1 MSLSELLERLGGS
14 WVDEDEEQELLDESF
29 EEDYDEYLNG
39 NADD

>member
-29 EEDYDEYLNG
+29 EEDYNDYVN
-39 NADD
+39 NYADD

>member
-29 EEDYDEYLNG
+29 DSDYQDALDGVED
-39 NADD
+39 